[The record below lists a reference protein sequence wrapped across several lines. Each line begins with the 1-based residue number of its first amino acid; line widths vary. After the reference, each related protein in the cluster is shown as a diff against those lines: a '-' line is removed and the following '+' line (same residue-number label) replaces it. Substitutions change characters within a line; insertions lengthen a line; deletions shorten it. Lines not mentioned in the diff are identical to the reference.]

1 LKRIN
6 NHKKYLSLRENFPFF
21 EYQSYKF
28 SWTNDKLLIE
38 FVFNLSDKYVFK
50 PRLEVE
56 IRPFFKEN
64 ILKHSEIQTLVFN
77 IGMVEMLS
85 YWKITC
91 PPQIL
96 VRPHTLNAEQVG
108 WWKKLYFNGLGEF
121 FYLNNI
127 EASIGDFVKI
137 NSEGDITNS
146 LQTELDYNKTI
157 VPIGGGKDSVVS
169 LELLKAGGLEVF
181 PMMVNPSPASRRT
194 IENAGYSLDDSLVVK
209 RFLDP
214 KMLQLN
220 KEGYLNGHTPFSA
233 LLAFTNVLVAAI
245 LGIGNIALSNENSAN
260 ESTVPGTKIN
270 HQYSKS
276 FEFEQDFD
284 FYCKKYIH
292 QGLNY
297 FSFLRPLNE
306 MQIAK
311 LFSGFPQHF
320 STFRSC
326 NVGSKKDE
334 WCGNCPKCLFTFVI
348 LSPFVGKERLHEIFG
363 ENLLNKQNLKPV
375 LLELSGRSDIKP
387 FECVGT
393 VGEVNASLA
402 WIKGNVQNE
411 NEEKG
416 LLGDGVFGNLDNN
429 SELEMILSE
438 WNDENNLP
446 DVFLKIIKAAIND

>member
-6 NHKKYLSLRENFPFF
+6 NHKKYLNLRKDFLFF
-21 EYQSYKF
+21 EYQSYNF
-28 SWTNDKLLIE
+28 SWTDDKLLID

-56 IRPFFKEN
+56 TRPFFKGGV
-64 ILKHSEIQTLVFN
+64 LKDSDIQTLVFN

-85 YWKITC
+85 YWKIAC
-91 PPQIL
+91 PSKII
-96 VRPHTLNAEQVG
+96 VRPHILNDEQTE

-121 FYLNNI
+121 FYLNTI
-127 EASIGDFVKI
+127 GASVDDFVEI
-137 NSEGDITNS
+137 LSEGDLAKRIES
-146 LQTELDYNKTI
+146 EIDYKKTI

-169 LELLKAGGLEVF
+169 LELLKAGGMDVF

-194 IENAGYSLDDSLVVK
+194 IENAGYSLNNSFVVR

-214 KMLQLN
+214 LMLQLN
-220 KEGYLNGHTPFSA
+220 TEGYLNGHTPFSA

-245 LGIGNIALSNENSAN
+245 AGIGNIALSNENSAN
-260 ESTVPGTKIN
+260 ESTVPGTNIN

-292 QGLNY
+292 KGINY

-306 MQIAK
+306 MQIAS

-334 WCGNCPKCLFTFVI
+334 WCCDCPKCLFTFVI
-348 LSPFVGKERLHEIFG
+348 LSPFVEKGRLLEIFG
-363 ENLLNKQNLKPV
+363 EDLLTKQNLKPV
-375 LLELSGRSDIKP
+375 LLELSGKAEIKP

-402 WIKGNVQNE
+402 WIKSNGQGEIAKN
-411 NEEKG
+411 G
-416 LLGDGVFGNLDNN
+416 LLGGSDFNHLTHSDLNN
-429 SELEMILSE
+429 ILAE
-438 WNDENNLP
+438 FNGENNLP
-446 DVFLKIIKAAIND
+446 PAFLKIIKEALND